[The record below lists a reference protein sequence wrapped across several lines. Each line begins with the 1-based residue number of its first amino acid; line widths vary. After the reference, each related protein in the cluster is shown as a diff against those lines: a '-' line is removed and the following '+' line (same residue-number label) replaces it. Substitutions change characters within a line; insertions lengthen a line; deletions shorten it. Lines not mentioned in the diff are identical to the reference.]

1 MVLLAKIVGFALILF
16 GAAAVMFAIPSY
28 RALISEETRFYLVS
42 TKTSNLLNDAGENEF
57 VDDSNMINQAKF
69 IRLFILPS
77 ILILIVG
84 LVTVIIAFR
93 YGSPQRP
100 LNTPTQG

>member
-42 TKTSNLLNDAGENEF
+42 TTLHDK
-57 VDDSNMINQAKF
+57 
-69 IRLFILPS
+69 IRHPNW
-77 ILILIVG
+77 LIIRDL
-84 LVTVIIAFR
+84 
-93 YGSPQRP
+93 Y
-100 LNTPTQG
+100 